1 MLPRCTYI
9 YVQTMSFL
17 RMSTT
22 AAVKNSSHE
31 KGSPMVKD
39 VQAPRRGPR
48 VPLFDG
54 MNKVPGGL
62 MLIPLILGSIIGTFF
77 MPALEIGSFTTAL
90 FKDSALPLIAL
101 LIFATGTQVSIR
113 STGPVLGHAGTIL
126 LTKSFIP
133 ATLVIL
139 LGLWVGLDG
148 VLGVSILA
156 LLVILD
162 NSNGGLWLAFT
173 GRYGDHRDR
182 GAYMA
187 SAVNDGPFISMLFLG
202 VSGLA
207 DIPLLAVL
215 GAIIPFILGM
225 IVGNLDSK
233 WKNIMVPVPNIV
245 IPFFAFSLGTDIDLG
260 AVVTGGAQGLAVG
273 LIAAPV
279 TGFLVYLG
287 YRYMLRRG
295 AKSGLGFAAGTTAGN
310 AIATPAVI
318 AEIDS
323 TFAPY
328 VEAATAQVAAAA
340 LVTAVVAPLMASL
353 VLKRNGALEPAPDV
367 AEAAGEAATGLETQS
382 TPGAESGS
390 TGSQA
395 PGAAS

>member
-1 MLPRCTYI
+1 
-9 YVQTMSFL
+9 
-17 RMSTT
+17 
-22 AAVKNSSHE
+22 
-31 KGSPMVKD
+31 MVKD

-48 VPLFDG
+48 VPLFDA
-54 MNKVPGGL
+54 MNRVPGGL
-62 MLIPLILGSIIGTFF
+62 MLIPLILGSIFGTFF

-126 LTKSFIP
+126 LAKSFIP

-173 GRYGDHRDR
+173 GRYGDYRDR

-225 IVGNLDSK
+225 VVGNLDST

-245 IPFFAFSLGTDIDLG
+245 IPFFAFSLGTGIDLG
-260 AVVTGGAQGLAVG
+260 AVVTGGAQGLIVG

-279 TGFLVYLG
+279 TGFFVYLG
-287 YRYMLRRG
+287 YRYILRRG

-328 VEAATAQVAAAA
+328 VDAATAQVAAAA
-340 LVTAVVAPLMASL
+340 LVTSIVAPLLASL
-353 VLKRNGALEPAPDV
+353 VLKRNSALEPAPDV
-367 AEAAGEAATGLETQS
+367 TEPAGETGAGLGDQS
-382 TPGAESGS
+382 APDRHDGGTTPR
-390 TGSQA
+390 T